1 MSNNIDTVI
10 NYFKY
15 CVDGNDVERVSEY
28 FSEDLCIFRP
38 DCAEPITTL
47 EQFKKSLSACVVDR
61 YESIETTFQ
70 KIMSSE
76 DEVFV
81 ALTHVAKGSNTW
93 KGFDVTGKDVTWSAL
108 TYFRFNAEGKVVE
121 EIVERNELAMA
132 KQLGIVDFA

>member
-1 MSNNIDTVI
+1 MSNNVDTVI

-15 CVDGNDVERVSEY
+15 CVDGKDVERVSEY
-28 FSEDLCIFRP
+28 FSEDLCILRP

-47 EQFKKSLSACVVDR
+47 EQFKMSLSACVVDR

-108 TYFRFNAEGKVVE
+108 TYFRFNTEGKVVE